1 VAIHNIQE
9 LREAA
14 PPELKHL
21 SDQEL
26 VNDYAARAN
35 LDPSYVAQRL
45 GYTPEA
51 TSDAY
56 AVAETKDN
64 GYLSVLVA
72 ESDLG
77 GVALAALGAV
87 LLAAVVGFFLAL
99 RTSGKFASKESAVRT
114 GRTWA
119 AYMLV
124 PVSLASIH
132 GFVKKGFVEGL
143 VSFAVTLVVFPA
155 IAFFVGWVFRTIRP
169 VQVSNSPPSEIPAPG
184 VERASG
190 SQAERPTEQDF
201 SAGGLG
207 TQLPDPVDEER
218 IYAAI
223 AHEIE
228 TATFEKG
235 LWTRL
240 FAECDG
246 DESKTKARYIKER
259 AVRLI
264 EAERKAQTM

>member
-1 VAIHNIQE
+1 MS
-9 LREAA
+9 A
-14 PPELKHL
+14 P
-21 SDQEL
+21 
-26 VNDYAARAN
+26 A
-35 LDPSYVAQRL
+35 
-45 GYTPEA
+45 
-51 TSDAY
+51 
-56 AVAETKDN
+56 
-64 GYLSVLVA
+64 
-72 ESDLG
+72 
-77 GVALAALGAV
+77 
-87 LLAAVVGFFLAL
+87 
-99 RTSGKFASKESAVRT
+99 
-114 GRTWA
+114 
-119 AYMLV
+119 
-124 PVSLASIH
+124 
-132 GFVKKGFVEGL
+132 
-143 VSFAVTLVVFPA
+143 SFATA

-246 DESKTKARYIKER
+246 DEDVVVADRCFASSLL
-259 AVRLI
+259 VRTNDAMADFHALI
-264 EAERKAQTM
+264 SRPNAL